1 MIEQWNVPLST
12 NRTRKRTSHE
22 LFQFFLTYLCRSMTS
37 QQISLFNMATDA
49 VNTESLINAIHNESS
64 LWDSVRNA
72 SEEDKEL
79 AWRRVGDA
87 FGANNGTC
95 EKMLNLYDSS
105 GKNR

>member
-1 MIEQWNVPLST
+1 
-12 NRTRKRTSHE
+12 
-22 LFQFFLTYLCRSMTS
+22 
-37 QQISLFNMATDA
+37 MATDA
-49 VNTESLINAIHNESS
+49 VNTESLINAVHNESS

-95 EKMLNLYDSS
+95 EKMLN
-105 GKNR
+105 